1 VGVSW
6 TNQTMFAAISERL
19 EALEESEK
27 EKSALLDFVRLLLF
41 GNRDRFVQNQR
52 FLWQE
57 KFSDHATSFQ
67 AAIEE
72 SASAICAEIEATP
85 PDRPFDAVFGI
96 SSEGM
101 LLPGIAERVV
111 SKLGKLAGNRTMQLD
126 ISSAGCTA
134 TTRAMQLVASSEIEN
149 ALVVAMEPTSTM
161 ADPKS
166 IARSNWQGIC
176 TFGDG
181 TAAAWISKEPG
192 YRAIAIDRTAAWR
205 GEAGDLIQWHWGSDY
220 YRFGI
225 AEPEL
230 FETKVRHEVLRAIA
244 ALQIEKVPGAR
255 WAIHPAGVLLLVSLA
270 KKLGIDRATLQPS
283 IDHFR
288 SCSNMS
294 SVSIL
299 HILAGLM
306 ANARSGETI
315 QWLSMG
321 AGFHVAY
328 ASGTCV

>member
-1 VGVSW
+1 
-6 TNQTMFAAISERL
+6 MFAAISERL
-19 EALEESEK
+19 AALEESDK
-27 EKSALLDFVRLLLF
+27 EKSALLDFVRLLLI
-41 GNRDRFVQNQR
+41 GSRDRFVQNER
-52 FLWQE
+52 FLWQD
-57 KFSDHATSFQ
+57 KFSDHAASFQ

-72 SASAICAEIEATP
+72 SASAICARIEARP
-85 PDRPFDAVFGI
+85 PDKPFDAVFGI

-111 SKLGKLAGNRTMQLD
+111 SKLGKLANDRTMQLD
-126 ISSAGCTA
+126 IGSAGCTA
-134 TTRAMQLVASSEIEN
+134 TTRAMQLVASSDIEN
-149 ALVVAMEPTSTM
+149 VLIVAMEPTSTM

-166 IARSNWQGIC
+166 LVRSNWQGIC

-181 TAAAWISKEPG
+181 TAAAWISRNQG
-192 YRAIAIDRTAAWR
+192 DGAIAIDRTAAWR
-205 GEAGDLIQWHWGSDY
+205 GEANDLIQWHWGTDY

-225 AEPEL
+225 AEPEQ
-230 FETKVRHEVLRAIA
+230 FETKVRREVLQAIA
-244 ALQIEKVPGAR
+244 ALQIDKIPGAR

-270 KKLGIDRATLQPS
+270 KKLGIERGALEPS
-283 IDHFR
+283 IQHFR

-306 ANARSGETI
+306 ANGKPGESI

-328 ASGTCV
+328 GAGTCV